1 MKKIL
6 IVDDEQALLYG
17 MPKAIHKFCN
27 FQGEIKTARNGNDAI
42 KEIGNDSYDICF
54 LDYHLPDLD
63 GLEIMKKIKKASP
76 KTHVVIMTADFM
88 TYDMEKTII
97 ENGASLLIEKPIDLY
112 EVMDFI
118 KHALEENGGSCEEEK
133 SYQKITDE
141 RRQFERL
148 PFNGHIYYY
157 VLKNTAHSELKL
169 HMKAVIIDISSKGM
183 GIRTDYPLEHGQ
195 RISFTNNILEHTAG
209 LVKWSTMVDNNYM
222 AGIIFIR

>member
-6 IVDDEQALLYG
+6 IIDDEQALLYG

-27 FQGEIKTARNGNDAI
+27 FDGEIKTARTGNDAI
-42 KEIGNDSYDICF
+42 KEINDCSYDICF

-76 KTHVVIMTADFM
+76 ETFIVIMTADVI
-88 TYDMEKTII
+88 TDDMEKTIK
-97 ENGASLLIEKPIDLY
+97 ENGASLLEKPIDLY

-118 KHALEENGGSCEEEK
+118 KHALGENGRSSKEEK
-133 SYQKITDE
+133 SFRKITDE
-141 RRQFERL
+141 RRQFERI

-183 GIRTDYPLEHGQ
+183 GLRTDYPLEQGQ
-195 RISFTNNILEHTAG
+195 RISFTNNIMEHTAG
-209 LVKWSTMVDNNYM
+209 IVKWSTLIDNNYR
-222 AGIIFIR
+222 AGIMFTR